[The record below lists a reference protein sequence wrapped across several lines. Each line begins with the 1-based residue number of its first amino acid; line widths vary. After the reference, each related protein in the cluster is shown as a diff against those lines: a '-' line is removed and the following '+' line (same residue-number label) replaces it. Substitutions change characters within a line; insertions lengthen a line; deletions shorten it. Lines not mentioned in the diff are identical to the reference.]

1 MAKDFCLGQADKSV
15 LEHLDSEH
23 RSWFLSSAPSTHN
36 NNNKNKTE
44 KEIKK
49 KKKSSYYAIMEKLR
63 SLSVSRNEYPIIRWA
78 IKNKPIFFSS
88 WERMRT
94 VEYF

>member
-49 KKKSSYYAIMEKLR
+49 KKKAHIMQ
-63 SLSVSRNEYPIIRWA
+63 SW
-78 IKNKPIFFSS
+78 KNLDLWVWVGMSIQ
-88 WERMRT
+88 
-94 VEYF
+94 

>member
-1 MAKDFCLGQADKSV
+1 MNTGPGFYPQHKV
-15 LEHLDSEH
+15 HI
-23 RSWFLSSAPSTHN
+23 TTTT
-36 NNNKNKTE
+36 KT
-44 KEIKK
+44 KQRRKLKK